1 MKRVLIALVACC
13 VATPLA
19 MGQAAGVVNSS
30 RSNIKNNL
38 TVSQGPDGKT
48 HCTVASKP
56 CAKEDVEK
64 LNAAL
69 ASRNAAAGPAAAK
82 AAGSKNNSDI
92 KSVVLAP
99 DGSLTCVATEGKK
112 QPCTAAHIA
121 DLNKTAAVMPGAAA
135 PMNNVGVGI
144 HKMANPS
151 QPSK

>member
-1 MKRVLIALVACC
+1 VKRILIALVACC

-19 MGQAAGVVNSS
+19 MGQAANVVNSS

-48 HCTVASKP
+48 RCTVANKP
-56 CAKEDVEK
+56 CAKEDVTK

-69 ASRNAAAGPAAAK
+69 AGRNAAAGGK
-82 AAGSKNNSDI
+82 DSSGV
-92 KSVVLAP
+92 KSVALAP

-121 DLNKTAAVMPGAAA
+121 DLNKTAAAMPGANA

-151 QPSK
+151 QPGK